1 MIKTNTDSNINPIFY
16 AKKEDGYIIF
26 LSQGGDEIC
35 RCVDASSDSS
45 LPYKLNLT
53 DSGRINLKD
62 SSGNILSYVQQLS
75 ASEISSIKTFMN
87 SSRLIHQEIFPINFN
102 GSSWEQSPSMYSYK
116 KIILNGGLV
125 ASLNTTST
133 TATKIAIKLEA
144 GVYNKLDNS
153 EWYVVDVALLQISTG
168 GGGQISSAAYLAS
181 QSSSDRRNAFCLSK
195 GSNSYSGL
203 SFALDGITETEQ
215 GWNGVGCLIS
225 VYGKPLE
232 AK

>member
-53 DSGRINLKD
+53 DTGRINLKD
-62 SSGNILSYVQQLS
+62 SGGNILSYVQQLS
-75 ASEISSIKTFMN
+75 ASEISSMKTFMN
-87 SSRLIHQEIFPINFN
+87 SNRLIHQEILPINFN
-102 GSSWEQSPSMYSYK
+102 GSSWGQSPSMYSYK
-116 KIILNGGLV
+116 KVILNGGLV
-125 ASLNTTST
+125 ASLNVDST

-144 GVYNKLDNS
+144 GVYNKINNS
-153 EWYVVDVALLQISTG
+153 DWYVVDVALLQISTG
-168 GGGQISSAAYLAS
+168 GGGQISTSAYLAT
-181 QSSSDRRNAFCLSK
+181 QSSSDRRNSFCLSK
-195 GSNSYSGL
+195 SSNSYSGL